1 MTRKMRLVVHTARE
15 LHRGEWAEVADDV
28 PAGQLEDDA
37 LSDVVRSASAGDQMW
52 IFTMDNGRRRAI
64 PFSAME
70 WIEVEVR
77 HA

>member
-15 LHRGEWAEVADDV
+15 LHRGEWAEVPADV
-28 PAGQLEDDA
+28 PDGQVEDGALAG
-37 LSDVVRSASAGDQMW
+37 VVRSASEGEQMW

-70 WIEVEVR
+70 WIEVEIR